1 MYWQLFKL
9 IKTNYL
15 RNKARVG
22 YLKIIVA
29 VPCKAVLYNLSFHLV
44 YFALIVIRINIFPN
58 ICDSGKNTVRITKP
72 SWKNGPIP
80 EINSLINFS
89 ENFLLNNIGTLHI
102 PSLPNRALASFQAC
116 TFRPRIHAKLTK

>member
-44 YFALIVIRINIFPN
+44 YFVFDRNPN
-58 ICDSGKNTVRITKP
+58 K
-72 SWKNGPIP
+72 
-80 EINSLINFS
+80 
-89 ENFLLNNIGTLHI
+89 HI
-102 PSLPNRALASFQAC
+102 SQHL
-116 TFRPRIHAKLTK
+116 